1 MPSSHSTTLEV
12 GLMPDK
18 ADSTIAAE
26 NLYEKNPERI
36 EEWARR
42 DDLLGAASQVVID
55 LATDEEEGEANA

>member
-1 MPSSHSTTLEV
+1 
-12 GLMPDK
+12 MPDK